1 MITTS
6 ESERSTSHERMVE
19 RTPGGQQCTD
29 QDRIAMNDNVR
40 LHKENAQLIGRLSRL
55 RAAVEALTHDN
66 AELCRAVAS
75 LRRENRNLKAAL
87 LTPVTR
93 ESREA
98 HLHSMLRE
106 PCSRN
111 P

>member
-1 MITTS
+1 MTAPTS
-6 ESERSTSHERMVE
+6 LERNIAREG
-19 RTPGGQQCTD
+19 RTGRG
-29 QDRIAMNDNVR
+29 RVSINDNVR
-40 LHKENAQLIGRLSRL
+40 LREENAQLIGRLNRL
-55 RAAVEALTHDN
+55 RAAVEALSHDN
-66 AELCRAVAS
+66 AELRRASAA

-98 HLHSMLRE
+98 HLRSMLRE
-106 PCSRN
+106 SCSRN